1 MRRTFL
7 LAAAMLAVLPAVL
20 AGAAHAQDRV
30 RVERGMARL
39 KKGKTIRLESDSGT
53 DVWFDMTNRPVIGQW
68 GYTDDEMAAFLEL
81 GQVIDVR
88 GWMGRPMAE
97 RLLRRLTRPA
107 APTPGTLAVHRSMS
121 LMEGASENRT
131 APQSTEGEAA
141 EAS

>member
-1 MRRTFL
+1 MNTDTSYFVPAKPVWDLVRTR
-7 LAAAMLAVLPAVL
+7 
-20 AGAAHAQDRV
+20 QR
-30 RVERGMARL
+30 
-39 KKGKTIRLESDSGT
+39 
-53 DVWFDMTNRPVIGQW
+53 QW

-81 GQVIDVR
+81 GRLIDVR

-121 LMEGASENRT
+121 LMEGASDNRT

>member
-1 MRRTFL
+1 MKSDTSYF
-7 LAAAMLAVLPAVL
+7 VPAKPVWDL
-20 AGAAHAQDRV
+20 V
-30 RVERGMARL
+30 RKRQRH
-39 KKGKTIRLESDSGT
+39 
-53 DVWFDMTNRPVIGQW
+53 W

-81 GQVIDVR
+81 GKLIDLR

-107 APTPGTLAVHRSMS
+107 APTPGTFAIHRSMS

-131 APQSTEGEAA
+131 APQRAEREAA